1 VFLTTRFTFD
11 KLIQQTQMPEMNGKE
26 NGAPKRSQEEKMLD
40 HIESEDLKV
49 GSYFCLVLA
58 LHVF

>member
-1 VFLTTRFTFD
+1 
-11 KLIQQTQMPEMNGKE
+11 MPEMNGKE